1 MNSIGN
7 GASRR
12 GAVQLREE
20 IQMKPFMGLAVGA
33 AVLCAASAAA
43 ASTLDDVRARG
54 EIVCGVHFG
63 LAGFAAPDDEGNF
76 QGLDVDVC
84 RGVAAAVFGD
94 ADKVNYTSVTA
105 KTRFTALQGGEIDL
119 LSRNTTWTYMR
130 DASLG
135 LDFTGVTYYDGQGFM
150 VRKDIGVDRATDL
163 DGAAVCTST
172 GTTTEL
178 NLKDYFDGNSMSY
191 NVVAFEKEAEVV
203 AAYEAGRC
211 DVYTTDMSAL
221 AAARVQLANADEHM
235 ILPEVISKEPLG
247 PVVRQGDD
255 QWGDIVRWTL
265 WVMDTGEELG
275 ITSANVD
282 AIRAETKSPET
293 KRILGIEGDIG
304 EPLGLNADFAYQ
316 ILKNVGNYGEI
327 FNRHVGPETPLGL
340 ERGLNDSWKSGGLR
354 YAAPVR

>member
-1 MNSIGN
+1 MKTLTGM
-7 GASRR
+7 
-12 GAVQLREE
+12 AV
-20 IQMKPFMGLAVGA
+20 VA
-33 AVLCAASAAA
+33 AGLCAASAAG

-63 LAGFAAPDDEGNF
+63 LAGFAAPDDQGNF

-94 ADKVNYTSVTA
+94 ADKISYTSVTA

-150 VRKDIGVDRATDL
+150 VRKDLGVASARDL
-163 DGAAVCTST
+163 NGAAVCTST

-178 NLKDYFDGNSMSY
+178 NLKDYFDGNGMSY

-211 DVYTTDMSAL
+211 DAYTTDASAL
-221 AAARVQLANADEHM
+221 AAARVQLANAEEHM
-235 ILPEVISKEPLG
+235 ILPEIISKEPLG

-255 QWGDIVRWTL
+255 EWGDIVRWTL
-265 WVMDTGEELG
+265 WVMDTAEELG
-275 ITSANVD
+275 ITSENVD
-282 AIRAETKSPET
+282 AIKAETTSPEI
-293 KRILGIEGDIG
+293 KRILGVDGNIG

-316 ILKNVGNYGEI
+316 IIKQVGNYGEV
-327 FNRHVGPETPLGL
+327 FDRHVGPDTPLGL
-340 ERGLNDSWKSGGLR
+340 ARGLNDTWKSGGLR